1 MFINISQCQK
11 PFKVGII
18 RWKLSSDG
26 DIIYRYNFIKLKIMN
41 KKIIYAVLVAI
52 TMFLLVYFYF
62 FGQGNDVYEYVVV
75 DVRDI
80 VQEVSV
86 TGKVKPISS
95 ASLAFDR
102 VGRIS
107 KFNVEVGSRVSVGE
121 TLASLDSAELVAS
134 LLQSEANVRV
144 QEAKLDELKRG
155 TRVEDIQVSQA
166 QVDSATVALADAKR
180 GLIEK
185 INDAYTKSDDAIR
198 SRIDRM
204 FSNPKSSHPELIFV
218 ASDTSLSDQIEFE
231 RFIIEGLLNDW
242 GKSLISLSVSS
253 DLDKYVLGVSENLEK
268 IKYFLDKVSTA
279 VSGLVANSSLTQT
292 TLDTYKTETATA
304 RTNINSSISAVN
316 TANEK
321 LRTERSDLNIAE
333 QQLTLKKSGTPEE
346 QLRAQEAVL
355 EEARANVSNIRAQ
368 LGKTVLKS
376 PIAGIVTKKDFEVG
390 EIVSANTPVLY
401 IISDNKFEIEA
412 NVSEADIAKVNIG
425 DSARVTLDAYGS
437 DIIFPSIVTKID
449 PAETMIEGVAT
460 YKTTFNFLD
469 NDNRIKSGMTAN
481 IDIMTDKKEGVLAV
495 PQRAVSSRN
504 GDRFVMLYVGKD
516 VPEEKKIT
524 TGLRGSDG
532 FIEVLSGLVIRDKII
547 SLAE

>member
-1 MFINISQCQK
+1 M
-11 PFKVGII
+11 
-18 RWKLSSDG
+18 
-26 DIIYRYNFIKLKIMN
+26 
-41 KKIIYAVLVAI
+41 
-52 TMFLLVYFYF
+52 
-62 FGQGNDVYEYVVV
+62 VV